1 MRRVLHFDSF
11 SMTSPHGEFSNC
23 VGASYVLGI
32 LTYFKVGYQ
41 KKNMKRSLYVK
52 ECDKR
57 NGTVGK
63 SIRKQ
68 CGDAYA

>member
-1 MRRVLHFDSF
+1 MENFRIVSVRRTYSEYSHTP
-11 SMTSPHGEFSNC
+11 TS
-23 VGASYVLGI
+23 
-32 LTYFKVGYQ
+32 KYQ